1 MTLAFAQFG
10 RIFAALGAGRY
21 ADAYEAAQRLFDP
34 ASQAHHPVVAC
45 WIIGDLAEAALRTD
59 RVDEARARVKQV
71 EAVSGDT
78 PGTCIAV
85 GLRHA
90 RALIAHDPAE
100 AADRFDEALGADLT
114 GWPLQR
120 GRLLL
125 AYGQW
130 LRRQRRIADSRAP
143 LRDARDIFDAMGCA
157 AWGDQARRELRA
169 SGESSSLRGLA
180 ARDQLTAQELQ
191 IAQLAAQGLSNR
203 DIAQRLYLS
212 HRTIST
218 HLYRIFPKLGITSR
232 GELRSAL
239 SAQPS

>member
-71 EAVSGDT
+71 EAVSSDT

-90 RALIAHDPAE
+90 RALLAHDPAK

-114 GWPLQR
+114 GWPLHR

-125 AYGQW
+125 AT
-130 LRRQRRIADSRAP
+130 AS
-143 LRDARDIFDAMGCA
+143 GCA
-157 AWGDQARRELRA
+157 ASVGSPTPGHRCGTPATSSTPWAAPPGAIRPAGNCGRPENPAADAASPRA
-169 SGESSSLRGLA
+169 
-180 ARDQLTAQELQ
+180 
-191 IAQLAAQGLSNR
+191 
-203 DIAQRLYLS
+203 
-212 HRTIST
+212 
-218 HLYRIFPKLGITSR
+218 TS
-232 GELRSAL
+232 
-239 SAQPS
+239 

>member
-1 MTLAFAQFG
+1 
-10 RIFAALGAGRY
+10 
-21 ADAYEAAQRLFDP
+21 
-34 ASQAHHPVVAC
+34 V
-45 WIIGDLAEAALRTD
+45 AEAALRTD

-71 EAVSGDT
+71 EAASGDT

-90 RALIAHDPAE
+90 RAVLAQDPEE

-143 LRDARDIFDAMGCA
+143 LRDARDILDAMGCA

-169 SGESSSLRGLA
+169 SGESSSRRGLA
-180 ARDQLTAQELQ
+180 ARPANRPGASDRPARRSGPFE
-191 IAQLAAQGLSNR
+191 QGHRPAVVPVAPDNQHPPVPHLSKAR
-203 DIAQRLYLS
+203 DHEPR
-212 HRTIST
+212 
-218 HLYRIFPKLGITSR
+218 
-232 GELRSAL
+232 
-239 SAQPS
+239 

>member
-1 MTLAFAQFG
+1 M
-10 RIFAALGAGRY
+10 
-21 ADAYEAAQRLFDP
+21 
-34 ASQAHHPVVAC
+34 
-45 WIIGDLAEAALRTD
+45 LRTD

-71 EAVSGDT
+71 EAASGDT

-90 RALIAHDPAE
+90 RAELAQDPEE
-100 AADRFDEALGADLT
+100 AAGRFDEVLGADLT

-169 SGESSSLRGLA
+169 SGESSTRRGLA

-218 HLYRIFPKLGITSR
+218 HLYRVFPKLGSR
-232 GELRSAL
+232 AAVS
-239 SAQPS
+239 SAQP